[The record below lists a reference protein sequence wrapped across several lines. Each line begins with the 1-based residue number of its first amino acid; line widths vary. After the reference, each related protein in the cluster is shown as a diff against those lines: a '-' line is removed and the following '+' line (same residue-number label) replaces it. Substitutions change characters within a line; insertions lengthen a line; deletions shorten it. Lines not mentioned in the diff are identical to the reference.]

1 MGRAATLTTR
11 RLGPGACTA
20 RLTFGVRPRR
30 GTVRPGL
37 SRPEIA
43 RSIRPASCLTVD
55 EIRRVMNL
63 VFKHGQT
70 CGLIPRGDEANPMKF
85 VTVRTQSE
93 YEAMIITP
101 EQGFK
106 ILTAMPQL
114 ERILSL
120 LIAVRDRAFQNASV
134 CSGPKLTTKA
144 SRFLSGVR
152 GRVAG

>member
-1 MGRAATLTTR
+1 
-11 RLGPGACTA
+11 
-20 RLTFGVRPRR
+20 
-30 GTVRPGL
+30 
-37 SRPEIA
+37 
-43 RSIRPASCLTVD
+43 
-55 EIRRVMNL
+55 MNL

-70 CGLIPRGDEANPMKF
+70 YGLIPRGDEANPMKF

-120 LIAVRDRAFQNASV
+120 LSAVRDRAFQNASV